1 MAAVQTLPPPRSSIG
16 PLAWL
21 RKNLFNSWY
30 NSLLTLVGAIVIFSL
45 LRSLLDWATH
55 DARWGAI
62 TSNMT
67 LFMIGQYP
75 RDLLWRIWLTVYLL
89 AVLVGLSWGVWKA
102 AARGFALIGLGA
114 AIFFAAISIQS
125 DVWLNWVGVALALGA
140 AYVVARFAPG
150 VKRILSFG
158 WVIYFPLSLLLI
170 AGLPLSLSLS
180 PTDQSPWNNL
190 LLTIAQ
196 ALTPVDLN
204 LWGGLLLTL
213 TLTVVG
219 NMGSLPLGILLA
231 LGRRSRLPVLRYFC
245 IGYIE
250 LIRGVPLITIL
261 YMASNMLPF
270 FLPEG
275 VRPDQVIR
283 AMIGLIMFEAAYQA
297 ENVRGGLQA
306 IPRGQY
312 EAAYALGLNTTLTT
326 TLVILPQALRL
337 VIPALIGSFI
347 SLFKDTTL
355 VAIIGLF
362 DLLRIGRSV
371 LAQTDWLGTHR
382 EVFAFAFLVYWGFN
396 LAFSYG
402 SSRLEQA
409 TKAGE
414 R

>member
-1 MAAVQTLPPPRSSIG
+1 MAAVEAVQPPRSVIG

-21 RKNLFNSWY
+21 RQNLFNTWY
-30 NSLLTLVGAIVIFSL
+30 SSLFTILGAITVFTLI
-45 LRSLLDWATH
+45 RSVLQWAVSE
-55 DARWGAI
+55 AKWGAI
-62 TSNMT
+62 TSNLT

-75 RDLLWRIWLTVYLL
+75 RDQLWRMWAVIYLL
-89 AVLVGLSWGVWKA
+89 ALLLGLTWGLWKEA
-102 AARGFALIGLGA
+102 VRAFALIGIGA
-114 AIFFAAISIQS
+114 ALAFAVTAIQS
-125 DVWLNWVGVALALGA
+125 DVWPIWIGIALTVRLGFFVAQ
-140 AYVVARFAPG
+140 RAPG
-150 VKRILSFG
+150 LIRRVLLTG
-158 WVIYFPLSLLLI
+158 WVIYFPFSLFVI
-170 AGLPLSLSLS
+170 AGASFVPFLP
-180 PTDQSPWNNL
+180 
-190 LLTIAQ
+190 
-196 ALTPVDLN
+196 PVDLG

-213 TLTVVG
+213 ALTVVG
-219 NMGSLPLGILLA
+219 NIGALPLGILLA

-261 YMASNMLPF
+261 YMAANMLPF

-283 AMIGLIMFEAAYQA
+283 AMVGFILFESAYQA

-312 EAAYALGLNTTLTT
+312 EAAHALGLNTTFT
-326 TLVILPQALRL
+326 TLLIILPQALRL

-371 LAQTDWLGTHR
+371 LAQSEWLGTHR
-382 EVFAFAFLVYWGFN
+382 EVFAFAFLIYWGFN

-402 SSRLEQA
+402 SRRLE
-409 TKAGE
+409 KALGVGE